1 MRERVLTDLVRI
13 ISPIPQ
19 VTEQGDQAVQSV
31 TAHLLV
37 ISFSSLVTGGT
48 LLLNFDL
55 SFFFLLR
62 TLCLM

>member
-37 ISFSSLVTGGT
+37 SSLVAGGT